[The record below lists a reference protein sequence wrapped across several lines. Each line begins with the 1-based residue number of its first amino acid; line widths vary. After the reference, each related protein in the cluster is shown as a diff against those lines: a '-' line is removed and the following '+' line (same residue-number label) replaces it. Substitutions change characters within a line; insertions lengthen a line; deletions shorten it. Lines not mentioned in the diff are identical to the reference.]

1 MPNMTFVFGKNG
13 TLRSRLIRKKV
24 KKQAEKANQAG
35 NIFVVVPDQYTL
47 TAEKFYMQLLGEKQ
61 MSPNNCI

>member
-13 TLRSRLIRKKV
+13 TLRSRLIREKV

-47 TAEKFYMQLLGEKQ
+47 TAETFYMQ
-61 MSPNNCI
+61 